1 MAKNLWYGD
10 ITRSTDWGGD
20 ASTDNLPVAG
30 QVVQKYIKDEFNNF
44 DETVATSIKL
54 NTIGEDDDKKFSI
67 SILNKNGDIIETTD
81 QFSGGGNAQVTKIV
95 LTKLTDVDSVKL
107 GDEVKLKYKYDQ
119 IDSTTEEST
128 GNPANITIT
137 ITRGSNTDTITK
149 TVQAGS
155 INEID
160 VTDFMVL
167 GYNTVKVKAV
177 VGEGVEQQTSTITWT
192 INAVELVLTSSFNYA
207 ITTNRNDNILVPYY
221 LTGSGVKTL
230 RCYVDGVDTEDKSIA
245 ASTSNGSFTINTT
258 SLNHGTHSIQLVAEL
273 ELTDGSIIKSNSIYF
288 GVAIKEEGNTNPIVV
303 SRFDYTD
310 GDIVEAGE
318 NPYINVKQYEY
329 YTLRYSVYDP
339 TKTPTSVEI
348 YEGDKLVSSSSIPFV
363 EQEYQSRSDKEGT
376 IECKIKAST
385 TEYKY
390 SLNVSKS
397 DIDIV
402 EPTDNLQLKLSASGR
417 TNNDVDKEVWE
428 YNGITTTFEGFKWG
442 GDGWIDNALHLTDT
456 AKAIV
461 NYQPLK
467 QPSINANNNVAIFIK
482 YKVTEVIDEN
492 TPVIQCVDT
501 DGTGFIITAQEI
513 KMQTKGKNSLSM
525 KTAAENIYEVAFVS
539 FPSSNDLSSSYE
551 KENTDMLYLYINGIM
566 SGAVQRA
573 SSDTIYQTNPKNVEF
588 GSDKATL
595 DVYTIKAYSD
605 YLTDTQVLDSYILN
619 QNSIDDIFTKYEEN
633 NVIDI
638 NGNVS
643 VDTVP
648 NGMRYIIITGKQDN
662 GVATVLQAAVN
673 NDKDTK
679 YNVDEMLCIKKGSP
693 ELNFKLIGGCIR
705 LQGTSSLAYPIKNYR
720 IYFKDANKKKGQ
732 LYLGCDEQGQ
742 GGELQEEV
750 KYSFRPASSTQ
761 KAAAPVDCWCL
772 KADFAE
778 SSSSHNTGLAKLV
791 QNTLTAAN
799 ELTPA
804 QKYVSED
811 YQYDVRT
818 TVDGEPCYLFYRT
831 SIDKTPIFLGK
842 YNFNNDKSTEDVFG
856 FLDIPGYHDQQW
868 VTEKFNGENPTECWE
883 FLNNDYP
890 MGMFLDDDFDSKGS
904 DGKPN
909 WMKVFEAR
917 FPDDDDRNAQFEAG
931 TLKPEQ
937 LEKTVKWIKS
947 TKDDGSKFKAE
958 LADYFDVKY
967 LCDYYM
973 FTEIFGCVD
982 QRVKNMMLGFW
993 YNPDVDKVLGYFI
1006 FYDNDTI
1013 LGVRN
1018 DGRLKYS
1025 WDVDENTI
1033 DEELSTSEK
1042 TVYAYAGHD
1051 SVLWKNLR
1059 EQFADEL
1066 QEAYVRIR
1074 NVMTN
1079 DTIFNMFDTEQSS
1092 KFCERIYNLDA
1103 INKYVIPK
1111 TIGVEVVT
1119 GGSTSNVKYSY
1130 LEAMQ
1135 GNRYSHR
1142 HWWVDNRTG
1151 LLDAKFS
1158 TGDYYSTDITY
1169 KGNSEAG
1176 ATIKAT
1182 PARSFYFEFKR
1193 EGTTLVHEKV
1203 EPDTEWSYTYE
1214 QMANIGT
1221 IFHLYGGKW
1230 MKKLNLAEWGGFT
1243 DLTLPILPILEEL
1256 ILGNAS
1262 KTYNLTELVI
1272 SNKLPMLKTLT
1283 MVNYAQLPT
1292 IDLSGCTRLETLDA
1306 TGCTALSSVTF
1317 AEGAPL
1323 KSFKIPANYQSLYL
1337 KSMQYITK
1345 EGLEFENKSSITS
1358 LWVDNC
1364 KQLDGYELFK
1374 ELYALGNLK
1383 YIRITGV
1390 NLSGDGSDLTKY
1402 YEAKLGGID
1411 AAGNLKTDKC
1421 KLVGT
1426 YQLTDY
1432 LDDDLYDK
1440 YVEYF
1445 DELNIKQPAWTCI
1458 EFADDEPD
1466 PANISNLDNET
1477 GYKFDK
1483 PYEPSGHIKR
1493 ILSLRH
1499 RVLSKVSKDDD
1510 KMYYYPLHDMNS
1522 YKYADS
1528 EDVSLCTDAKL
1539 DGTEGDVDMYEPH
1552 YWYKGVNDDMGVL
1565 AGDGKPKK
1573 WTFYSTYEE
1582 EPKDNSVD
1590 RVVIN
1595 TDELI
1600 KNPDNITT
1608 GYIDVSKDN
1617 FDNMIA
1623 TGNIERNAH
1632 ISLKIQIPEGYS
1644 KIRIP
1649 IEKFDPYS
1657 QNFAVGIVFIDN
1669 LNDKTI
1675 LNKFS
1680 VLDNINHIGYGSY
1693 VILNIPEG
1701 ARYVYTS
1708 LYNTISSLEGF
1719 SRPNIIFCNSTNP
1732 VDWEPEA
1739 VEHKECL
1746 VSSIK
1751 AQMINKKVMAAV
1763 KDSNFSLTP
1772 FAFTTNT
1779 IQTLT
1784 ANRHRKAYEVQYDN
1798 DIVNL
1803 FLAKYG
1809 TRDSQSICG
1818 YTYENAPADQHG
1830 TKIGRS
1836 LEYGIRETFT
1846 KLTDLTKS
1854 FIIDNDGE
1862 TEKSVKFINI
1872 LGYENLYIG
1881 EVNSATCWALSKGYF
1896 ENNKYLIRINDRMH
1910 FALRTNP
1917 QYYIQ
1922 KVIHGKECIN
1932 IPCLASNSGNASTY
1946 YCDSIMGIASKDSF
1960 GSFATFGLDNIDQAY
1975 GLFCKKRSNSDSV
1988 NGTTKLVYE
1997 GEMTK
2002 CNSPEEFKNIQNFY

>member
-258 SLNHGTHSIQLVAEL
+258 SLTHGTHSIQLVAEL

-376 IECKIKAST
+376 IECKIKASA

-428 YNGITTTFEGFKWG
+428 YNDITTTFEGFKWG

-456 AKAIV
+456 ARATV

-482 YKVTEVIDEN
+482 YKVTEVIDE
-492 TPVIQCVDT
+492 TAPVIQCVDT

-525 KTAAENIYEVAFVS
+525 KTAAENVYEVAFVS
-539 FPSSNDLSSSYE
+539 FPSSGDLSSSYE

-573 SSDTIYQTNPKNVEF
+573 SSDTIYQTNPKNIEF

-673 NDKDTK
+673 NDKSAK

-791 QNTLTAAN
+791 QNTLTAAD

-831 SIDKTPIFLGK
+831 SIDETPIFLGK

-1193 EGTTLVHEKV
+1193 ESTTLVHEKV

-1323 KSFKIPANYQSLYL
+1323 KSFKMPANYQSLYL

-1345 EGLEFENKSSITS
+1345 EGLEFENKSSVTS

-1383 YIRITGV
+1383 YVRITGL

-1466 PANISNLDNET
+1466 PKNVSNLDNQT
-1477 GYKFDK
+1477 GYNFDND
-1483 PYEPSGHIKR
+1483 YEPSGHIKR

-1510 KMYYYPLHDMNS
+1510 KMYYYPLHDETS
-1522 YKYADS
+1522 YKYADATDKNS
-1528 EDVSLCTDAKL
+1528 CTDAKL
-1539 DGTEGDVDMYEPH
+1539 DGTEGDFDVYEPH
-1552 YWYKGVNDDMGVL
+1552 YWYKGVNDILGTL
-1565 AGDGKPKK
+1565 AGDSKPKK
-1573 WTFYSTYEE
+1573 WQFYSTYNEKPE
-1582 EPKDNSVD
+1582 FDSSEMKIITYKEAISVPKAVIEKKYVKVDKETYTEASSNFYNIISVAIDN
-1590 RVVIN
+1590 
-1595 TDELI
+1595 
-1600 KNPDNITT
+1600 K
-1608 GYIDVSKDN
+1608 
-1617 FDNMIA
+1617 
-1623 TGNIERNAH
+1623 
-1632 ISLKIQIPEGYS
+1632 YS

-1649 IEKFDPYS
+1649 FSKNTGDLIT
-1657 QNFAVGIVFIDN
+1657 GIVF
-1669 LNDKTI
+1669 
-1675 LNKFS
+1675 
-1680 VLDNINHIGYGSY
+1680 LDSNNSIIEKINYADYSLSIGDY
-1693 VILNIPEG
+1693 IIMDIPENSIKVNITFFILDEE
-1701 ARYVYTS
+1701 YYDI
-1708 LYNTISSLEGF
+1708 Y
-1719 SRPNIIFCNSTNP
+1719 PDIIFSNSTDP
-1732 VDWEPEA
+1732 YDWEPECM
-1739 VEHKECL
+1739 EHKETL
-1746 VSSIK
+1746 FSAVSNYKQDDGTYI
-1751 AQMINKKVMAAV
+1751 AKV
-1763 KDSNFSLTP
+1763 DSSYSSNYYKP
-1772 FAFTTNT
+1772 DKTTFKS
-1779 IQTLT
+1779 
-1784 ANRHRKAYEVQYDN
+1784 AGKVRHRRAAEIYDFMM
-1798 DIVNL
+1798 IANL
-1803 FLAKYG
+1803 VVAKYG
-1809 TRDSQSICG
+1809 NRNSQAIFGYHLNGNIRNVKPGITALYGMQDSFVPNELITNDIYIRD
-1818 YTYENAPADQHG
+1818 
-1830 TKIGRS
+1830 
-1836 LEYGIRETFT
+1836 EYGDQISIPTT
-1846 KLTDLTKS
+1846 
-1854 FIIDNDGE
+1854 
-1862 TEKSVKFINI
+1862 NI
-1872 LGYENLYIG
+1872 LGYDSYCHREYGDKTSDTPLKQY
-1881 EVNSATCWALSKGYF
+1881 KG
-1896 ENNKYLIRINDRMH
+1896 ENNTLVGFILKLNGHNYLLKPFSSVYAKSI
-1910 FALRTNP
+1910 TNNKFMS
-1917 QYYIQ
+1917 I
-1922 KVIHGKECIN
+1922 VTSSSE
-1932 IPCLASNSGNASTY
+1932 SGTSDTY
-1946 YCDSIMGIASKDSF
+1946 YCDK
-1960 GSFATFGLDNIDQAY
+1960 
-1975 GLFCKKRSNSDSV
+1975 SNSWYMERYLGEVEGFYFGPKMSGEIV
-1988 NGTTKLVYE
+1988 NKDAGVFSMVFEYISELSNLRFAYE

-2002 CNSPEEFKNIQNFY
+2002 CASPEEFKNIQNFY

>member
-376 IECKIKAST
+376 IECKIKASA

-417 TNNDVDKEVWE
+417 TNNDIDKEVWE

-456 AKAIV
+456 ARATV

-482 YKVTEVIDEN
+482 YKVTEVIDE
-492 TPVIQCVDT
+492 TAPVIQCVDT
-501 DGTGFIITAQEI
+501 DGTGFVITAQEI

-525 KTAAENIYEVAFVS
+525 KTAAENVYEVTFVS
-539 FPSSNDLSSSYE
+539 FPSSGDLSSSYE

-573 SSDTIYQTNPKNVEF
+573 SSDTIYQTNPKNIEF

-648 NGMRYIIITGKQDN
+648 EGMRYIIITGKQDN

-679 YNVDEMLCIKKGSP
+679 YNVDEMLCIKKGNQ
-693 ELNFKLIGGCIR
+693 ELNFKLVGGCIR

-720 IYFKDANKKKGQ
+720 IYFKDANKQKGK

-750 KYSFRPASSTQ
+750 KYSFRPESSTQ

-791 QNTLTAAN
+791 QNTLTAAD

-804 QKYVSED
+804 QRHVSDD

-818 TVDGEPCYLFYRT
+818 TVDGEPCYLFYR
-831 SIDKTPIFLGK
+831 KTVDETPTFLGK

-1074 NVMTN
+1074 SVMTN

-1176 ATIKAT
+1176 ATVKAT

-1272 SNKLPMLKTLT
+1272 SNKLPMLKILT

-1323 KSFKIPANYQSLYL
+1323 KSFKMPTNYQSLYL

-1345 EGLEFENKSSITS
+1345 EGLEFENKSSVTS

-1383 YIRITGV
+1383 YVRITGL
-1390 NLSGDGSDLTKY
+1390 NLSGNGSDLTKY

-1483 PYEPSGHIKR
+1483 PYEPSGHIKK

-1510 KMYYYPLHDMNS
+1510 KMYYYPLHDMDS
-1522 YKYADS
+1522 RKYADNT
-1528 EDVSLCTDAKL
+1528 DKDLCADAKL
-1539 DGTEGDVDMYEPH
+1539 DGTEGDIDMYEPH
-1552 YWYKGVNDDMGVL
+1552 YWYKGVNDDFGIL

-1573 WTFYSTYEE
+1573 WIFYSTYIE
-1582 EPKDNSVD
+1582 EPKDDSVD
-1590 RVVIN
+1590 RVVIDTN
-1595 TDELI
+1595 ELC
-1600 KNPDNITT
+1600 KNPDNTLINSN
-1608 GYIDVSKDN
+1608 GQYIIDGNATS
-1617 FDNMIA
+1617 FDELIVTN
-1623 TGNIERNAH
+1623 GQKYH
-1632 ISLKIQIPEGYS
+1632 FVLKIEVKKGYS
-1644 KIRIP
+1644 KVRIP
-1649 IEKFDPYS
+1649 VEVYNTYGLPADSKIGIGFVKKGNVLIKAFNIEENIP
-1657 QNFAVGIVFIDN
+1657 QITDN
-1669 LNDKTI
+1669 
-1675 LNKFS
+1675 
-1680 VLDNINHIGYGSY
+1680 YY
-1693 VILNIPEG
+1693 VILDIPED
-1701 ARYVYTS
+1701 ADYIYTTLALS
-1708 LYNTISSLEGF
+1708 NKSNL
-1719 SRPNIIFCNSTNP
+1719 RPPIIFSNSTNP

-1739 VEHKECL
+1739 VEHPETLVNSIPAQLVDDEIKCIVKENYANG
-1746 VSSIK
+1746 SYTWTEQSIIDLCAERK
-1751 AQMINKKVMAAV
+1751 RTPYMAQHN
-1763 KDSNFSLTP
+1763 
-1772 FAFTTNT
+1772 
-1779 IQTLT
+1779 
-1784 ANRHRKAYEVQYDN
+1784 N
-1798 DIVNL
+1798 DIRNL
-1803 FLAKYG
+1803 FMAKYG
-1809 TRDSQSICG
+1809 TRDSQSTIG
-1818 YTYENAPADQHG
+1818 YMTPDSNKVGLSTQ
-1830 TKIGRS
+1830 
-1836 LEYGIRETFT
+1836 YGIRDTYVKISDLSNPRIEEEGYEDG
-1846 KLTDLTKS
+1846 LTVS
-1854 FIIDNDGE
+1854 Y
-1862 TEKSVKFINI
+1862 INV
-1872 LGYENLYIG
+1872 LGYENMWGYYNIVG
-1881 EVNSATCWALSKGYF
+1881 SAGIIIVHSLNTNDAFIKSSRFYLRYYYSSSKYNTKTLHGKYCIS
-1896 ENNKYLIRINDRMH
+1896 YLINRPSV
-1910 FALRTNP
+1910 AE
-1917 QYYIQ
+1917 
-1922 KVIHGKECIN
+1922 G
-1932 IPCLASNSGNASTY
+1932 SSSTY
-1946 YCDSIMGIASKDSF
+1946 YCDRDNLEGEQSRPMIENSSSNNTSSSLETGIFRLNSIINLSG
-1960 GSFATFGLDNIDQAY
+1960 
-1975 GLFCKKRSNSDSV
+1975 NSAF
-1988 NGTTKLVYE
+1988 TKMVYE